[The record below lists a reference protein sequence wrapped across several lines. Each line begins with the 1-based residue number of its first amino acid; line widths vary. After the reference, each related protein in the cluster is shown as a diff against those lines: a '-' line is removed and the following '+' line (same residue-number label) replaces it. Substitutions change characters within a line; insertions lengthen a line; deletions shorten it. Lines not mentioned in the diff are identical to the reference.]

1 MKPQNPGPISG
12 IPRHPQPKRFLMRP
26 HRLVLLGSVLTL
38 ASLGGC
44 KRDGAPKPPAS
55 PVAAPA
61 PMMAPAAPAAPA
73 TSMASGTVIETMD
86 AANYTYVRVK
96 TSSGEIWAA
105 TGQFKVAVG
114 DKVSVPLEMP
124 MENFHSN
131 TLNRTFPIIY
141 FASHIERQGAPGTK

>member
-1 MKPQNPGPISG
+1 MSTLKTNALSLALALVSIGACSCDRPAKPG
-12 IPRHPQPKRFLMRP
+12 
-26 HRLVLLGSVLTL
+26 
-38 ASLGGC
+38 
-44 KRDGAPKPPAS
+44 
-55 PVAAPA
+55 AAPLPPPQM
-61 PMMAPAAPAAPA
+61 PMPAQTAAAA
-73 TSMASGTVIETMD
+73 TASATGTVLETMD
-86 AANYTYVRVK
+86 AASYTYVRVK

-141 FASHIERQGAPGTK
+141 FASHIERQTAPAAK